1 MVAFSKFEDT
11 NQALEAAAA
20 MCEGK
25 LDGGL
30 KKFLK
35 KSIVKKELTDQLGV
49 IDAKL
54 GSLIKS
60 KLEIDCTCIFIFAQV
75 LMLSVPP

>member
-1 MVAFSKFEDT
+1 MAFSKFEDT

-25 LDGGL
+25 LDSGL

-60 KLEIDCTCIFIFAQV
+60 KLEIDCACFLHWLGV
-75 LMLSVPP
+75 GGVCP

>member
-1 MVAFSKFEDT
+1 VAFSKFEDT

-25 LDGGL
+25 LDSGL

-60 KLEIDCTCIFIFAQV
+60 KLEIDCACFLHWLGV
-75 LMLSVPP
+75 GGVCP